1 MRCCFRVRAAQLSRP
16 SPATPA
22 SPSRSAWCRTIPW
35 ALFRTDSTQS
45 RPRSGSPSQAWLAAN
60 RALSKSVMRL
70 SRRRSGEFHPRWS
83 KAAVG
88 AGYDRAFSF
97 ILRKARGHRPRP
109 QSVLT
114 NLGLSSAP
122 LWCLLAV
129 FARDFSF
136 ILRKARGHRP
146 RLQSVLTN
154 FGLSSARLWCLL
166 AVSAWQAARL
176 IGPLLIGC
184 DRPWADESGISPK
197 RFPGRSFPLPAFSG
211 ETLSARGD
219 HSRLSACTEF
229 RGGLHLS
236 PGAAQRIFVGSG
248 SPQIPPVHPYLQGM
262 VWLRD

>member
-88 AGYDRAFSF
+88 AVYNRA
-97 ILRKARGHRPRP
+97 
-109 QSVLT
+109 
-114 NLGLSSAP
+114 
-122 LWCLLAV
+122 
-129 FARDFSF
+129 FSF